1 MTHVTCRLTA
11 RNRDQ
16 LRNPAPGNRVSATF
30 YTLSWS
36 PVGMRMGINLSTPHT
51 STAPS
56 TCQPASHSRTVT
68 SGDWHRC
75 NATLATREETA
86 RDRGLERE
94 REGGGR
100 ERLLMALSIKNVPSS
115 VAVAAQK
122 CIQNACTAR
131 RQHVAL
137 AYQPSDQCSR
147 FALTEIRYEYDTIR
161 DAVLT
166 CAQKAAQFTAR
177 IPRNQQLKSGGKKK
191 KRKVKT
197 DKLRRIGEQSGES
210 LESVLNPR
218 SGQ

>member
-1 MTHVTCRLTA
+1 MTHVTCRLTTK
-11 RNRDQ
+11 NRDQ
-16 LRNPAPGNRVSATF
+16 LRNPTLGNRVWATF

-36 PVGMRMGINLSTPHT
+36 PVGMRMGIMLSTPHT
-51 STAPS
+51 STAPR

-94 REGGGR
+94 RGER

-191 KRKVKT
+191 
-197 DKLRRIGEQSGES
+197 
-210 LESVLNPR
+210 N
-218 SGQ
+218 